1 MASLLSQQPF
11 MFIQRQVSND
21 LYRLNAC
28 RSYDNRRCDC
38 RWRRTRNGKHSVS
51 EWSYVIL
58 ERDEEGTIVDSADA
72 TSEVLFLYAMI
83 ERQERIIESYRKDL
97 GITLFEPSS
106 LTKH

>member
-1 MASLLSQQPF
+1 M
-11 MFIQRQVSND
+11 
-21 LYRLNAC
+21 
-28 RSYDNRRCDC
+28 
-38 RWRRTRNGKHSVS
+38 T

-58 ERDEEGTIVDSADA
+58 ERDEEGTIVDSKDA

-97 GITLFEPSS
+97 GITLFEPQN